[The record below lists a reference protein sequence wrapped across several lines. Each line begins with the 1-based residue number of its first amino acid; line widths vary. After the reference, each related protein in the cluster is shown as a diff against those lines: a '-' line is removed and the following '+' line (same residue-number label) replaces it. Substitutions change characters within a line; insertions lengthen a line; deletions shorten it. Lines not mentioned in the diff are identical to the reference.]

1 MEPTLESAQHYYNP
15 QRKRSFFYSRLF
27 VVVSMLVL
35 IVVLTINISV
45 LYSEQRTSTTTQAS
59 NGQTQLPNLP
69 KGCEYQSN
77 DHGKD
82 VKVVCTS
89 ATPVQEQKPTNTPNA
104 VSPISVGL
112 PKLPQQCRYLITG
125 TGYEVKCTAAQPP
138 IPTVAVT
145 TPIGCELTSNGPGT
159 EAIRCRE
166 GNNKPTP
173 LPQLPKGCE
182 YKTIG
187 TNYFVSC
194 VATLEEQTQY

>member
-1 MEPTLESAQHYYNP
+1 MEPNLESAQHYYNP

-35 IVVLTINISV
+35 VVVLTINISV

-69 KGCEYQSN
+69 QGCEYQSN
-77 DHGKD
+77 GQGKN
-82 VKVVCTS
+82 VKVVCAS
-89 ATPVQEQKPTNTPNA
+89 ATPVQKPTSTPNA
-104 VSPISVGL
+104 VAPLTVGL
-112 PKLPQQCRYLITG
+112 PKLPAQCRYLISEV
-125 TGYEVKCTAAQPP
+125 GYEVKCTVAQP

-145 TPIGCELTSNGPGT
+145 TPIGCELTSNGPGS
-159 EAIRCRE
+159 EALRCRE

-173 LPQLPKGCE
+173 LPTLPKGCE
-182 YKTIG
+182 YKAIG